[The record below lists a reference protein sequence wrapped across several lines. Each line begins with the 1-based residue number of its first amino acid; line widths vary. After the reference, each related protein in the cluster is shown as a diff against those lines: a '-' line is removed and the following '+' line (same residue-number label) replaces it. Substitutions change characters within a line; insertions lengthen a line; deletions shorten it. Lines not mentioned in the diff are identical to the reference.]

1 MKFKKALIAGVVSGL
16 AMSAAY
22 AQNANEVNLGVVTFL
37 SGPAASPFGVPA
49 RNAAELLI
57 QEFNA
62 GAAPAPYNKKGFGDL
77 PIKMTLIDEAGSSTS
92 VVTEYRNLVQ
102 RDKVD
107 LIVGYISSGNCL
119 AIAPVAEEL
128 KTVTFLFDCGT
139 PRIFEDGRKDYV
151 FRAVNHATADS
162 VGAARYLKATK
173 PDIKNFGGINQNYAW
188 GQDSWNDFSGAMKQ
202 LYPGIEVTTSQMPKL
217 FAGQY
222 SAEISALMASK
233 SDVVH
238 TSFWGGD
245 LEAFILQS
253 APRGLY
259 KNSNVVLAA
268 GETAMFRLK
277 DRIPDGTII
286 GARGP
291 YGVLAPDTPINRWF
305 REKFIDRYNVP
316 PNYTAYQMANSIMA
330 AKLGYEKAMA
340 ANGGKKPTSEQIAA
354 AIRGMEYEGPGGVHK
369 FALSNGHQAV
379 SETAYGRTKRVN
391 GEMTIVD
398 VMRFPAEQ
406 VMPPDGVKSSDW
418 IAGGMKT
425 K

>member
-1 MKFKKALIAGVVSGL
+1 MKFKKALVAGLVSGL
-16 AMSAAY
+16 ALTSAH
-22 AQNANEVNLGVVTFL
+22 AQNQEPVNLGIVTFL
-37 SGPAASPFGVPA
+37 SGPGASPFGVPA
-49 RNAAELLI
+49 RNAAELMI

-62 GAAPAPYNKKGFGDL
+62 GTAPAPYNQKGFGGS
-77 PIKMTLIDEAGSSTS
+77 PIKPTIIDEAGSSTS
-92 VVTEYRNLVQ
+92 VVTEFRNLVQ

-107 LIVGYISSGNCL
+107 VIVGYISSGNCL

-128 KTVTFLFDCGT
+128 KAVTFLFDCGT
-139 PRIFEDGRKDYV
+139 PRIFEESPKKYV

-162 VGAARYLKATK
+162 VGAVRYLKAQK
-173 PDIKNFGGINQNYAW
+173 PTIKNFGGINQNYAW
-188 GQDSWNDFSGAMKQ
+188 GQDSWKDFSGAMGV
-202 LYPGIEVTTSQMPKL
+202 LYPEAKVTTSQMPKL

-222 SAEISALMASK
+222 SGEISALMSNRTE
-233 SDVVH
+233 VVH

-259 KNSNVVLAA
+259 KNSNVVLVA
-268 GETAMFRLK
+268 GETAMYRLAN
-277 DRIPDGTII
+277 RIPDGTII

-291 YGVLAPDTPINRWF
+291 YGVFAPESALNTWF
-305 REKFIDRYNVP
+305 REKFTDRFNVP
-316 PNYTAYQMANSIMA
+316 PNYTAYQMAHSIMA

-340 ANGGKKPTSEQIAA
+340 ANAGKRPDSDKIAA
-354 AIRGMEYEGPGGVHK
+354 GVRGMVYEGPGGVHK
-369 FALSNGHQAV
+369 FSLNNGHQAV
-379 SETAYGRTKRVN
+379 SETAYGRTKLVN
-391 GEMTIVD
+391 GQMTVVD

-418 IAGGMKT
+418 IAGGMKS